1 MSSSDRGPSDG
12 APAEALS
19 DEHAAG
25 RPALEDLLV
34 ELLSVPSVTGDEG
47 ALADRVAERFE
58 AADERV
64 RRVGDSLVVGEVD
77 PDRPNVLLVGHL
89 DVVPPTAD
97 DRTPRR
103 EGGRIIGRGASD
115 MKSGLAV
122 AMDCFADPALRDGA
136 LNTLLIAYAGEEGPH
151 EDNELAPLLQ
161 AVPELSEA
169 ALAVVLEP
177 TDRTVQLGCLGTMH
191 AEVTFHGQAAHSA
204 RPWYG
209 ENALTRAGS
218 FLAELHDRPVE
229 DVVCDDLVYREVV
242 TATQAWTS
250 SASGSMNARNVVP
263 ERFTV
268 NVNLRFAPE
277 RTVQD
282 AERLLHEVVGDR
294 AEVVVTDRAP
304 AARPHRDSPLVR
316 RFAAATEAPVAAKQA
331 WTDVARLTAVGIP
344 ALNYGPGSAAQA
356 HRAGEYVDVA
366 DLHAAR
372 AALARFLRGDPDQG

>member
-19 DEHAAG
+19 DEHAG
-25 RPALEDLLV
+25 RAALEDLLV

-64 RRVGDSLVVGEVD
+64 RRVGDSLVIGEID

-103 EGGRIIGRGASD
+103 EGDRIVGRGSSD

-122 AMDCFADPALRDGA
+122 AMDCFADPGLRGGA
-136 LNTLLIAYAGEEGPH
+136 LNTLLVAYAGEEGPH

-161 AVPELSEA
+161 AVPELGDA

-209 ENALTRAGS
+209 DNALTRAGS

-250 SASGSMNARNVVP
+250 SASGTMNARNVVP

-331 WTDVARLTAVGIP
+331 WTDVARLTAAGIP

-372 AALARFLRGDPDQG
+372 AALASFLRTDADQA